1 MSSWSKKKGFKW
13 PSKQQWR
20 QFFKVLTKKEKI
32 AFLIFFLL
40 AFSSLTFILL
50 NFYFRNTELS
60 PARGGIYT
68 EGIIGQPR
76 FINPVYANSDVD
88 RDLVELIFSGL
99 MKYNE
104 NLQIIPDLAQDYP
117 EIEEQGKIYK
127 FFLKENISWQ
137 DGTPLTADDVIFTI
151 KTIQS
156 PDYKSP
162 LRANWVGVE
171 AEKIS
176 KFGIKFELKKPYSAF
191 LENCTLKIL
200 PKHIWENISPEN
212 FPLETYNLEPVGS
225 GLYKVKKTTQNK
237 SNKISSLT
245 LVPNSNYFREKPN
258 ISKIK
263 FLFFD
268 NEEELTKAAL
278 HEKIKGLSLSSFT
291 NLGENWQKY
300 YLSLPR
306 YFAIFFNPDKSKIL
320 SEKEVRIALNYA
332 TNKKEIVKEILNLGE
347 SSPIIEKE
355 VTHSPILPEIYGFS
369 SPLNIYEFSVE
380 KAKNILEKAGFKE
393 NQDGLRERIVK
404 KGPAFKFKTRLVE
417 DSQGKEV
424 EELQKCLAKF
434 PKIYPEG
441 EITGYFGPKT
451 KQAVIRF
458 QEKYAQEILEPW
470 GFKNGTGL
478 VAETTRTKLNEVC
491 FEAPEETL
499 PLKFSLVTVDQP
511 QLLEVAELLKQQWG
525 VIGAEV
531 NIEKF
536 SILQLEQDFIKPRN
550 YESLLFGEVLGALPD
565 PFPFWH
571 SSQKR
576 DPGLNLAVYENKKV
590 DKLLEEIRESSGP
603 EIRAEKLA
611 LFQDIL
617 IEDTPAVF
625 LYSSDYVYLVSKEV
639 KGIEVKK
646 IADPS
651 KRFSGIE
658 NWYLKT
664 RRIFK

>member
-263 FLFFD
+263 FLFFY
-268 NEEELTKAAL
+268 N
-278 HEKIKGLSLSSFT
+278 
-291 NLGENWQKY
+291 
-300 YLSLPR
+300 
-306 YFAIFFNPDKSKIL
+306 
-320 SEKEVRIALNYA
+320 
-332 TNKKEIVKEILNLGE
+332 
-347 SSPIIEKE
+347 
-355 VTHSPILPEIYGFS
+355 
-369 SPLNIYEFSVE
+369 
-380 KAKNILEKAGFKE
+380 
-393 NQDGLRERIVK
+393 
-404 KGPAFKFKTRLVE
+404 
-417 DSQGKEV
+417 
-424 EELQKCLAKF
+424 
-434 PKIYPEG
+434 
-441 EITGYFGPKT
+441 
-451 KQAVIRF
+451 
-458 QEKYAQEILEPW
+458 
-470 GFKNGTGL
+470 
-478 VAETTRTKLNEVC
+478 
-491 FEAPEETL
+491 
-499 PLKFSLVTVDQP
+499 
-511 QLLEVAELLKQQWG
+511 
-525 VIGAEV
+525 
-531 NIEKF
+531 
-536 SILQLEQDFIKPRN
+536 
-550 YESLLFGEVLGALPD
+550 
-565 PFPFWH
+565 
-571 SSQKR
+571 
-576 DPGLNLAVYENKKV
+576 
-590 DKLLEEIRESSGP
+590 
-603 EIRAEKLA
+603 
-611 LFQDIL
+611 
-617 IEDTPAVF
+617 
-625 LYSSDYVYLVSKEV
+625 
-639 KGIEVKK
+639 
-646 IADPS
+646 
-651 KRFSGIE
+651 
-658 NWYLKT
+658 
-664 RRIFK
+664 